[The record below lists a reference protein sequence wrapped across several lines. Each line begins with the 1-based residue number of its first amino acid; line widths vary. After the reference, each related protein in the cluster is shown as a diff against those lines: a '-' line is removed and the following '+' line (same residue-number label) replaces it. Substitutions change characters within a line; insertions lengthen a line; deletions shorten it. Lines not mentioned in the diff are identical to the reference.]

1 MTKQEAMDELG
12 CENLAEL
19 ARALDVTPAA
29 VSQWSD
35 PLPPHGERR
44 VLAKLY
50 KRTSRRKK
58 S

>member
-12 CENLAEL
+12 CDTLAEL

-50 KRTSRRKK
+50 KRVRRGKK
-58 S
+58 